1 MRLGVLDIGSNS
13 AQLQIVDVTAGG
25 PPLPAQAVKEPT
37 LLGEEIMPDGSIGE
51 AGIDRVCA
59 GMCLALRVAEQQ
71 SVDKLYT
78 FVTSAIR
85 DATNRD
91 QVLDRVNSAAG
102 VRPQYLSGD
111 EEARLTY
118 LAAHRW
124 YGWSAGRLL
133 LLDIGGG
140 SMEIVLGRDAEP
152 QLAISLRLGAGRMT
166 REFLPTDPPS
176 PAQLKALRRHV
187 RETLGEIADRVRW
200 EGDPRRVVATSKTFK
215 QLARLAGAAPQRKGP
230 FVRRVLTRRDV
241 HAWIGRLARLSA
253 EERSRLRGVSAP
265 RARQILAGAV
275 VADLTMMTLDID
287 SVEIC
292 PWALREGI
300 VLRHLESMAYSPPFS
315 LRPLDRPADEPTA
328 TVTQLIPEPVD
339 ISVDISHA
347 EQLEQELP
355 GDEPAERPAAGAR
368 PPG

>member
-13 AQLQIVDVTAGG
+13 AQLQIVDVSAGG

-37 LLGEEIMPDGSIGE
+37 LLGEEMLPDGSIGE

-59 GMCLALRVAEQQ
+59 GVCRVLGVAEQL

-91 QVLDRVNSAAG
+91 VVLDRVEAAAG

-166 REFLPTDPPS
+166 REFLTTDPPS
-176 PAQLKALRRHV
+176 RAELNAMRRHV

-215 QLARLAGAAPQRKGP
+215 QLARLAGAPAQRKGP
-230 FVRRVLTRRDV
+230 FVRRVLTRQDV
-241 HAWIGRLARLSA
+241 HSWIRRLAKLPA
-253 EERSRLRGVSAP
+253 EQRSRLRGVSAP

-275 VADLTMMTLDID
+275 LADLTMTTLDID
-287 SVEIC
+287 SVEVC

-300 VLRHLESMAYSPPFS
+300 VLRHLESMVYPAPFS
-315 LRPLDRPADEPTA
+315 LRPIHRPADEPTA
-328 TVTQLIPEPVD
+328 TVTQLIPEPADMPVD
-339 ISVDISHA
+339 IRHS
-347 EQLEQELP
+347 QPLEQVHIDGQP
-355 GDEPAERPAAGAR
+355 RQIPITAR
-368 PPG
+368 PLG